1 MKPHIFA
8 QMVNE
13 VRDLARQYGQVEQFR
28 CRVAD
33 LLGKYI
39 HVEHNLKGA
48 PEQTEARAVV
58 VPDITDERLRD
69 LIVNSARRCGFVDYD
84 PEDVSAGDL
93 EILREARDDLAE
105 LFRAIPAD
113 RVLGEGMRQID
124 ARRFARM
131 QAEEAERP
139 YLLELERYVRTMA
152 RLQNWSKDTTDHG
165 PLSSL
170 DRLRANKGG
179 AAT

>member
-1 MKPHIFA
+1 MKDPWEASKIDYDRSIHSNRDAKAWADFFVATYPGLADKHDIMLTWFA
-8 QMVNE
+8 NAMMAMHDSLKQEVGSVVAPPPGDRVGWVRVDRWKNE
-13 VRDLARQYGQVEQFR
+13 G
-28 CRVAD
+28 
-33 LLGKYI
+33 G
-39 HVEHNLKGA
+39 
-48 PEQTEARAVV
+48 RAVWV
-58 VPDITDERLRD
+58 NLDEVLQAGRLR
-69 LIVNSARRCGFVDYD
+69 S
-84 PEDVSAGDL
+84 
-93 EILREARDDLAE
+93 
-105 LFRAIPAD
+105 IPAD

-152 RLQNWSKDTTDHG
+152 RLQNWSKDTTGHG

-170 DRLRANKGG
+170 DHLRSNQGG

>member
-1 MKPHIFA
+1 MTRIDEIIANALAGIPETDVAI
-8 QMVNE
+8 
-13 VRDLARQYGQVEQFR
+13 LAREVVRLRE
-28 CRVAD
+28 
-33 LLGKYI
+33 
-39 HVEHNLKGA
+39 A
-48 PEQTEARAVV
+48 PAVV
-58 VPDITDERLRD
+58 VPEYPENDFAIRESIRNAGGDPDFDQCIHRAGWFD
-69 LIVNSARRCGFVDYD
+69 LSSRV
-84 PEDVSAGDL
+84 
-93 EILREARDDLAE
+93 
-105 LFRAIPAD
+105 RAIPAD

-152 RLQNWSKDTTDHG
+152 RLQNWSKDTTGHG

-170 DRLRANKGG
+170 DRLRANQGG

>member
-39 HVEHNLKGA
+39 PVEHNSKGM
-48 PEQTEARAVV
+48 PEQTEAQAVV
-58 VPDITDERLRD
+58 VPEPPDVMVRQSVEH
-69 LIVNSARRCGFVDYD
+69 VARHAGFLDGVKW
-84 PEDVSAGDL
+84 
-93 EILREARDDLAE
+93 ARDNA
-105 LFRAIPAD
+105 RAIPAD
-113 RVLGEGMRQID
+113 RVLGDGMRQID